1 MKLSKNQV
9 VSRSLYNPLFT
20 MDTQIALH
28 YLNNFFTCQ
37 STTFLCILTF
47 KVHSF
52 TPKGRNSGLNS
63 GFTHRWL
70 CKNSL
75 KSDVYTINIVYKMTF
90 EVQKGNIMTLIL
102 TGIPQYMKVKHS
114 YKMYISQIGVKQ
126 RSNYLRIHLAKGC
139 TK

>member
-1 MKLSKNQV
+1 
-9 VSRSLYNPLFT
+9 

-90 EVQKGNIMTLIL
+90 ERKTGIL
-102 TGIPQYMKVKHS
+102 TPEGTAEVKTTNCPNCGAPTKITS
-114 YKMYISQIGVKQ
+114 AGKCEYCGSIITTGANTWVLSGLEP
-126 RSNYLRIHLAKGC
+126 LRN
-139 TK
+139 